1 MKDRDQARSIGK
13 EGDQVVGEL
22 GHGRVDLD
30 HRVPRLHK
38 VEPVVL
44 EERAPQALEQAELAE
59 RCGQRCSWFRHGAS
73 VELCFSEGSSL
84 AIVVF
89 CFEGRVE
96 GCNAKVNVSNGV
108 VK

>member
-13 EGDQVVGEL
+13 EGNQVVSEL

-44 EERAPQALEQAELAE
+44 EERAPQALEQAELTE
-59 RCGQRCSWFRHGAS
+59 RCGQGCCWFRHG
-73 VELCFSEGSSL
+73 VCVVLFVSEGSSL
-84 AIVVF
+84 VI
-89 CFEGRVE
+89 VE
-96 GCNAKVNVSNGV
+96 GCNAKVNVS
-108 VK
+108 KEL